1 MIPFRQSCTGDLVV
15 AAAFQ
20 PRFAVAPA
28 VQIAAGKPLPQSVN
42 ALFKSLKPN
51 FTPVLGKSAGIIL
64 IVFYAVLL
72 ITAYV

>member
-15 AAAFQ
+15 GAAFQ

-42 ALFKSLKPN
+42 ALFKSLKPVE
-51 FTPVLGKSAGIIL
+51 FYLILVYARRLLAGIIY
-64 IVFYAVLL
+64 ITVRQVF
-72 ITAYV
+72 